1 MKRNIYLNKLTFL
14 FFVFIGFAN
23 FWAQEKPSDTLY
35 SVRKDFSLADPIRYD
50 AFYDIGTGMY
60 YLYPKVGNTVV
71 GAPIAM
77 TSEEYKNYVMQNNLR
92 SYYEEKSLLNDLG
105 RRKDQTD
112 AKKKGLIPSIT
123 IKNKMFENIFGSNKI
138 ELIPQGYA
146 SFDLGV
152 LYQKIENPLILP
164 QNRTSFAINIQQRI
178 QLGITGKVGE
188 NLQLKANYDTQSGF
202 AFENRMNMVWQAK
215 GSWKDLQSK
224 GLNEKG
230 QDPEDKIIKRVEV
243 GNINMPLSTSL
254 IRGSQSLFGLKT
266 EFQLGKTTGTLV
278 FSQQQGEAKT
288 ITAQGGGMMSTF
300 KVNAFDYEDNQHYFL
315 DKYFLDKYDDALT
328 DYPLIK
334 SQIAITRL
342 EVWMLDQGGAN
353 LETQKP
359 IIGLRDLGDQDG
371 LTPNNAN
378 GNLYSQMTAAL
389 GTTRDVT
396 AAYNTLNG
404 RSFPNAQGTPEP
416 YTSGEQFITNAK
428 ARRLTASEYKFN
440 SQLGYIS
447 LNQRLND
454 NQFLAVSFSYTIN
467 GSSTVYKVGEFSEE
481 NAVVLTK
488 LLKSNIAVKPTSPMW
503 NLMMKNIYPLNTS
516 QLNKQDF
523 ILNVFFRDPA
533 SGGKVNY
540 LANAT
545 YKNDY
550 TRFDRENLLR
560 VLNWD
565 RLNANND
572 IQQDSRGVY
581 GDGIFDFV
589 NGTTVD
595 AENAKVIFTK
605 VQPFGS
611 YLDQILADNDKKKD
625 FVYNDL
631 YNQLK
636 ETAKQSALAQRYT
649 LEGRYKGS
657 QGQGISLGAINVPQG
672 SVKVTANGTQLVE
685 GVDYTVDYMLGT
697 VNIINEA
704 VKQSGQAINVS
715 LENQLTFNTQRKS
728 FWGINL
734 ERKFNEHLT
743 LGATVVNY
751 TERPLTQKVNFGQEA
766 VSNTMAGFNMMFNNE
781 LPFLTRLTDKIPFV
795 NTEAPS
801 NLNFKAE
808 AAYLIPGQSKG
819 INNQSYI
826 DDFEQT
832 TSKISLKEPAMWSLA
847 SRPEKNKDDPSIF
860 PQTVTN
866 DDTKAGN
873 GRGLLSWY
881 NIDPRFYGVGGS
893 APNGINAAAL
903 SNFASRRVQ
912 MRELYNNRDF
922 VAGEQTLMNTFD
934 ITYYPDQRGPYN
946 VNPAN
951 ELPSQRW
958 AGLMRPISVTNF
970 VTSNIDYVEFWL
982 QDPHA
987 DGTINGDPK
996 LLLQLGNVSEDV
1008 LKDGRLQ
1015 YENGLPTP
1023 GTPSNTT
1030 NTNWG
1035 TQPTQLP
1042 ILYAFSTEGEER
1054 AQQDLGY
1061 DGLNGTQEQEKF
1073 GVSFVNPVTNE
1084 LDPASDN
1091 FVFYLSDSFQGDQAS
1106 SLTERYKYFRGPEG
1120 NSAANTLEVATQTP
1134 DAEDINRDYNLDQ
1147 TENYNQ
1153 YSIDLA
1159 PGSMTLGNNRIVD
1172 IKEVD
1177 VKFENGQSKKV
1188 KWYLFRVPVMDFDKS
1203 DKIDGADVSILNNV
1217 RYARLL
1223 LKGFE
1228 QKSTLRFGTFDLVR
1242 SDWRKFTN
1250 LLASQDVNTNNEG
1263 LPSSTADINANF
1275 EVGSVNLE
1283 ENAKGTPPYVLPP
1296 GIDRQVLSGNAGAQR
1311 QNESSLY
1318 MKVTNL
1324 RNEARGV
1331 FKNTSLDMRRYK
1343 KLEMFVHAENLNN
1356 PTQTT
1361 ADPNAKI
1368 FIRFGSDTTDNYYEY
1383 ESSLTYTSS
1392 NATSPLDIWPDANS
1406 VNLEIENFVN
1416 AKLKRDEL
1424 LRAGNPVAN
1433 LTNRYLFA
1441 EYGDAESDKK
1451 IYVKGRPSIGN
1462 VTTMMIGVRSSND
1475 GAAGKTLVLWV
1486 NEIRLSEIENK
1497 GGYAGNASLNF
1508 NLGDFAM
1515 VNANASYASIGF
1527 GAIDSKPAERAQD
1540 ENSAFSINTTVNVD
1554 KFLPEKA
1561 GMKIPVNYSY
1571 TQTIADPKY
1580 NPLDNDVELKKAP
1593 NEAELKKVVRTY
1605 TQQRSIGV
1613 VNMRKDRMNPD
1624 KKAKF
1629 YDVEN
1634 LNVTAIYND
1643 DFYRDIYTVKN
1654 YRQYLKGY
1662 VEYNYSFKPYVLKPF
1677 NKMVSDTAKS
1687 YKYLR
1692 WVKEFNFNPVP
1703 TRLSF
1708 RTILD
1713 RNYNELEYR
1722 NVDAL
1727 LSGNTQDRFD
1737 VIRNRNFFF
1746 GWQYS
1751 LGFNFTKSLKLE
1763 INSETRTL
1771 NDNIDVNQMDNHSI
1785 FGNPFR
1791 SGRPVMYNHRAQL
1804 SYRFPFEYLP
1814 YLDFVNAELSYQF
1827 QYNWNARST
1836 AVRSFVNPTT
1846 GLPDNLGNIS
1856 QNTNAIIATATFD
1869 VPKFFGKFNYFKNIT
1884 TKMQKRRQEIDS
1896 LNNVYNQ
1903 AFTKKNSRFKFK
1915 SYKFKNKLSPLQA
1928 VAYALTS
1935 IKQFDFNY
1943 NENNGI
1949 VLPGLLSAPNFYGYG
1964 QTLGGPTIG
1973 FLLGSQADIRRTV
1986 IENGWVSGSNLMN
1999 DAYSEL
2005 NNRTFTGNLQLMPAN
2020 DLRIDFNVL
2029 QNYSRN
2035 YIQNGF
2041 NIFDVNAG
2049 YRGYRE
2055 AFGTE
2060 LITYSNTAWSFS
2072 TAFKGGDEIY
2082 QSIKANALVLSQ
2094 QYGGVKDVEGYT
2106 AGYSRSNS
2114 YILIPAFK
2122 AAIEGKSPK
2131 KLNNP
2136 TKAGVPLPNWKLVYS
2151 GLRNIPIINSQ
2162 FTKFDISHGYI
2173 STFTMSGI
2181 QSSVDFFN
2189 RDLRNPAT
2197 AYDTKG
2203 NRYNPYT
2210 FSQVGYVEA
2219 FAPLIGFDV
2228 TMRNNMQFRFNY
2240 NRDRTYLLGLVN
2252 TTLTE
2257 DSGNEFVVGYGYIL
2271 KNLKIRLNYKGKARD
2286 VKSDLNM
2293 RADLSMRDSKTS
2305 ITNILIDDSQ
2315 VTGGQKIFTLKL
2327 SADYNMSQN
2336 LNLKFFYD
2344 QMMTKY
2350 KISTAFPLS
2359 TLRAGITATLT
2370 FGGTGN

>member
-1 MKRNIYLNKLTFL
+1 MKKNIYLNKLTFL
-14 FFVFIGFAN
+14 FLLFVGFTSV
-23 FWAQEKPSDTLY
+23 FAQEKLSDSLI

-71 GAPIAM
+71 GSPIAM
-77 TSEEYKNYVMQNNLR
+77 TFEEYKNYTMQNNLR
-92 SYYEEKSLLNDLG
+92 SYYEEKSLLNDLSK
-105 RRKDQTD
+105 RKDQTD
-112 AKKKGLIPSIT
+112 AKKKGLLPAVT
-123 IKNKMFENIFGSNKI
+123 IKSKMFENIFGGNKI

-146 SFDLGV
+146 SFDLGG
-152 LYQKIENPLILP
+152 LYQKIDNPLILP

-215 GSWKDLQSK
+215 GSWKDLMNK

-243 GNINMPLSTSL
+243 GNISMPLSTSL

-288 ITAQGGGMMSTF
+288 IVAQGGGTMSTF
-300 KVNAFDYEDNQHYFL
+300 KVNAYDYEDNQHYFL
-315 DKYFLDKYDDALT
+315 DKYFLDSYDDALT

-334 SQIAITRL
+334 SKIAITRL

-359 IIGLRDLGDQDG
+359 IVGLRDLGDQDG
-371 LTPNNAN
+371 VAPSNTN
-378 GNLYSQMTAAL
+378 GNLYSQITSAL
-389 GTTRDVT
+389 GNTREVT
-396 AAYNTLNG
+396 SAYNTLNN
-404 RSFPNAQGTPEP
+404 RSFPNSQGSNEP

-428 ARRLTASEYKFN
+428 ARRLTSSEYKFN
-440 SQLGYIS
+440 PQLGYIS

-467 GSSTVYKVGEFSEE
+467 GGNTVYKVGEFSEE
-481 NAVVLTK
+481 NAVLLTK

-503 NLMMKNIYPLNTS
+503 QLMMKNIYSLNSS
-516 QLNKQDF
+516 QLNSQDF
-523 ILNVFFRDPA
+523 LLNVYFKDPVSA
-533 SGGKVNY
+533 GKVNY
-540 LANAT
+540 LAGAT
-545 YKNDY
+545 YNDNVNGVDY
-550 TRFDRENLLR
+550 TKFDQENLLR
-560 VLNWD
+560 VFNWD

-572 IQQDSRGVY
+572 LQTDKNGRT

-595 AENAKVIFTK
+595 AENGKVIFTK
-605 VQPFGS
+605 VQPFGT
-611 YLDQILADNDKKKD
+611 YLEKILKSDNTKNY
-625 FVYNDL
+625 VYSDL
-631 YNQLK
+631 YSKLK
-636 ETAKQSALAQRYT
+636 ETAKQSSLSQRYT
-649 LEGRYKGS
+649 IEGRYKGT

-697 VNIINEA
+697 VNIINET
-704 VKQSGQAINVS
+704 VKQSGQAINIS

-728 FWGINL
+728 FWGLNL
-734 ERKFNEHLT
+734 ERKFNEHFT

-751 TERPLTQKVNFGQEA
+751 TERPLTQKVNYGQEA
-766 VSNTMAGFNMMFNNE
+766 VSNTMAGFNMMYNNE
-781 LPFLTRLTDKIPFV
+781 LPFLTRLTDKIPFI

-808 AAYLIPGQSKG
+808 GAYLIPGQSKG
-819 INNQSYI
+819 INDQSYI

-847 SRPEKNKDDPSIF
+847 SRPEKNINDPIF
-860 PQTVTN
+860 PQTVNN
-866 DDTKAGN
+866 DDLRSGD

-881 NIDPRFYGVGGS
+881 TIDPRFYGVGGR
-893 APNGINAAAL
+893 APNGINAQTL
-903 SNFASRRVQ
+903 SNFSSRRVQ
-912 MRELYNNRDF
+912 MQEIYNNRDY
-922 VAGEQTLMNTFD
+922 VAGEQTLLNTFD
-934 ITYYPDQRGPYN
+934 ITYYPEQRGPYN
-946 VNPAN
+946 LNTSS

-982 QDPHA
+982 QDPNA
-987 DGTINGDPK
+987 DGNVTGDPK

-1015 YENGLPTP
+1015 YENGLPT
-1023 GTPSNTT
+1023 TSTASSTT
-1030 NTNWG
+1030 STKWG
-1035 TQPTQLP
+1035 TQPNQLP
-1042 ILYAFSTEGEER
+1042 ILYAFSTEGDER
-1054 AQQDLGY
+1054 TQQDLGY
-1061 DGLNGTQEQEKF
+1061 DGLNGVQEQEKF
-1073 GVSFVNPVTNE
+1073 GVDFVNPVTNE

-1091 FVFYLSDSFQGDQAS
+1091 FVFYMSDKFQGDLAS

-1134 DAEDINRDYNLDQ
+1134 DAEDLNRDYNLDQ

-1153 YSIDLA
+1153 YTIDLSPA
-1159 PGSMTLGNNRIVD
+1159 QMTLGNNKIVD

-1177 VKFENGQSKKV
+1177 VKFENGQAGKV
-1188 KWYLFRVPVMDFDKS
+1188 KWYLFRIPVADYDKTVAES
-1203 DKIDGADVSILNNV
+1203 NESVLNNV
-1217 RYARLL
+1217 RFARMM

-1228 QKSTLRFGTFDLVR
+1228 QTSTLRFGSFDLVR
-1242 SDWRKFTN
+1242 SDWRKYTN
-1250 LLASQDVNTNNEG
+1250 KIFSPGTNGVPNTDEG
-1263 LPSSTADINANF
+1263 NSGDPNQNANF
-1275 EVGSVNLE
+1275 DVGSVNLE
-1283 ENAKGTPPYVLPP
+1283 ENALGTPPYVLPP

-1318 MKVTNL
+1318 LKATGL
-1324 RNEARGV
+1324 SEAARGV

-1343 KLEMFVHAENLNN
+1343 KLALFVHAEDRTNSS
-1356 PTQTT
+1356 T
-1361 ADPNAKI
+1361 ANSNTLDPDAKF
-1368 FIRFGSDTTDNYYEY
+1368 FIRFGSDATDNYYEY
-1383 ESSLTYTSS
+1383 ESSLTRTAQ
-1392 NATSPLDIWPDANS
+1392 NATSPLDIWPDANT
-1406 VNLEIENFVN
+1406 VDLEIENFVN

-1424 LRAGNPVAN
+1424 MRGENSIVKISD
-1433 LTNRYLFA
+1433 RYLFNYA
-1441 EYGDAESDKK
+1441 DDTNKT

-1462 VTTMMIGVRSSND
+1462 VTTMMIGVRNNS
-1475 GAAGKTLVLWV
+1475 KTAKDLILWV

-1497 GGYAGNASLNF
+1497 GGYAANASLNF

-1527 GAIDSKPAERAQD
+1527 GAIDSKPSERSQD

-1561 GMKIPVNYSY
+1561 GMKIPLNYSY
-1571 TQTIADPKY
+1571 TQTITDPKY

-1613 VNMRKDRMNPD
+1613 VNMRKERMNPD

-1634 LNVTAIYND
+1634 LNLTAIYND
-1643 DFYRDIYTVKN
+1643 DFYRDVYTVRN
-1654 YRQYLKGY
+1654 YKQYLKGTL
-1662 VEYNYSFKPYVLKPF
+1662 EYNYTFKPYVLKPF
-1677 NKMVSDTAKS
+1677 NKLVSDTAKS

-1727 LSGNTQDRFD
+1727 LSGDTGSSFEA
-1737 VIRNRNFFF
+1737 IKNRTFYF

-1771 NDNIDVNQMDNHSI
+1771 NDNIDVDGMNNRSI
-1785 FGNPFR
+1785 FENPFR
-1791 SGRPVMYNHRAQL
+1791 AGRPVLYNHRVQL
-1804 SYRFPFEYLP
+1804 NYRLPFEYFP

-1827 QYNWNARST
+1827 QYNWSARST
-1836 AVRSFVNPTT
+1836 AVKSFYNDATEQYE
-1846 GLPDNLGNIS
+1846 NLGNLS
-1856 QNTNAIIATATFD
+1856 QNTNAIIATSTFD
-1869 VPKFFGKFNYFKNIT
+1869 IPKFFTKFNYFKKINLT
-1884 TKMQKRRQEIDS
+1884 MQKRRQEIDS
-1896 LNNVYNQ
+1896 LGNVYNT

-1915 SYKFKNKLSPLQA
+1915 NYKFKNKLTPIQA
-1928 VAYALTS
+1928 IAYALTS
-1935 IKQFDFNY
+1935 FKQLDFNY
-1943 NENNGI
+1943 TENNGT

-1986 IENGWVSGSNLMN
+1986 IENGWMSNSTLMT

-2005 NNRTFTGNLQLMPAN
+2005 NTRSFTGNLQVMPAN

-2029 QNYSRN
+2029 QTYNRN

-2041 NIFDVNAG
+2041 NIVEGN
-2049 YRGYRE
+2049 YRGYRD
-2055 AFGTE
+2055 AFATE
-2060 LITYSNTAWSFS
+2060 MITYSNTAWTFN
-2072 TAFKGGDEIY
+2072 TAFKDGAAIY
-2082 QSIKANALVLSQ
+2082 QAIKDNALAISQ
-2094 QYGGVKDVEGYT
+2094 QYGEIRDTEGYA
-2106 AGYSRSNS
+2106 AGYSRSNA
-2114 YILIPAFK
+2114 YVLIPAFQ

-2131 KLNNP
+2131 RMGNP
-2136 TKAGVPLPNWKLVYS
+2136 TKAGIPLPNWKLVYS
-2151 GLRNIPIINSQ
+2151 GLRNLPIINSK
-2162 FTKFDISHGYI
+2162 FSKFDISHSYV
-2173 STFTMSGI
+2173 STSTMSGI
-2181 QSSVDFFN
+2181 QSSVDYFN
-2189 RDLRNPAT
+2189 IDRDPAS
-2197 AYDTKG
+2197 AYDSNG

-2210 FSQVGYVEA
+2210 FTQVGYVES
-2219 FAPLIGFDV
+2219 FSPLIGFDV

-2257 DSGNEFVVGYGYIL
+2257 ELGNEFVVGYGYIL
-2271 KNLKIRLNYKGKARD
+2271 KDLKIRINYKGRARD

-2293 RADLSMRDSKTS
+2293 RADLSIRDSKTT

-2315 VTGGQKIFTLKL
+2315 VTGGQKIFSLKL

-2370 FGGTGN
+2370 FGGAGN